1 MRHKTEHLHMDRK
14 HSGFTMMELL
24 LVIAILGVL
33 FSLAVGGL
41 LETRKKLRQQE
52 LDAKAEI
59 IYAAA
64 QNRVAEL
71 RAAGYGDR
79 LTDDTAYT
87 LNPMAKPEDVQVDV
101 TNTPRFYYVRSQDKE
116 DAKSLAGEILPETCV
131 DPELWGNHWLIEYN
145 GDTGLVYAVFYSETQ
160 DIPTEGGTTAD
171 GRKDLRS
178 RGGRLSAGAQIG
190 YYGGDITL
198 GGKSYTLTPQ
208 LTIENGE
215 ELKVL
220 MRCTSPNVGNNV
232 HPSLKFSLTVQDV
245 LTGET
250 YPIPENKIKVS
261 TQGRDLY
268 QAELIL
274 DSANKHFA
282 TQFPK
287 LTPGNNIA
295 VTLTVRA
302 DSIGSSENTVAS
314 KSVTQ
319 EDNSLFA
326 YEPYEKKMGT
336 VTNDNKAYI
345 AARRHLQNLDTAT
358 SKVKEKIT
366 DAFLTTDLD
375 FRTPSGGFYPFT
387 PITNDHLLT
396 FTGQGQENTDEIYSI
411 KNLHIADT
419 TNAALFATFHGTQ
432 ISHLILTD
440 LHLGKNITNAGG
452 IIGTASGKTTLED
465 CRVYLT
471 AAQTGKYETLKQVA
485 QNANYLAQSIAGG
498 LVGVVE
504 AQAEVTIKGSFA
516 ATTLSATR
524 AAGGAVGMVRS
535 GGKVTFQDSYTDC
548 YLSAARTGGVVGLA
562 AQGATVTVTDFY
574 TAGYQK
580 ATTFAAGVL
589 SEDSAAVSMHNGYCA
604 VSYEVGERATVYTSA
619 VSATWDRVYAM
630 NPTNLTEAEST
641 VKVIDVDEAL
651 PEKQRT
657 SRVSG
662 ADLAKEA
669 MVGPGKLDG
678 TVFKAEQNGATSA
691 YNLLNQNLSNYPYPR
706 LNDMRHYG
714 DWEMT
719 IQGMNFVY
727 YERYQ
732 DETYGVSSPGF
743 RLDDTKEIVGDGYGI
758 LLTEKPQKGSF
769 KVSYTDSADQP
780 QTVTINAASPQP
792 LYHTV
797 NGLNGNTYYL
807 LSVTPRIQKNG
818 TEETFLDTQNV
829 LKNIRREEDRF
840 YSRIEISLDTDGT
853 QGKTYTYYFNPHF
866 AKTAVA
872 SDTLPGTP
880 HRVSLRTPRHLAALS
895 EAYRDTTDTFWELF
909 GNTGVASFTFSQE
922 RTLDFAGDYK
932 WDLYANKPKPTSLAP
947 IGQPSSPFAANYD
960 GRCYEIQNLS
970 IDSKNLHTGLFGHI
984 TGSGVV
990 QNVLLVGD
998 ERDKTVIYSAR
1009 NSNLTVL
1016 QTTADRLA
1024 MGALAGYNGGRITNC
1039 AVSGYAAKVAGFSQS
1054 AAYVGGLVGINAGTI
1069 ENCAVDTP
1077 ELSLRFT
1084 SSTGRIGGL
1093 VGSNLASG
1101 SVTGC
1106 YSLGH
1111 IKVTENKNGNVRLAG
1126 FVGENYGSI
1135 ARCYSGCAL
1144 EAAGATTELYGF
1156 GQKNYGTATECYY
1169 IDGGTYSYMDGLYS
1183 FNASNNAYK
1192 ENAAG
1197 EAITGYDLKNK
1208 TQELGMN
1215 SVAKAQTYYH
1225 TKTTTATNCYDYP
1238 GTVTLASGK
1247 AHFGNWPNQE
1257 KDLGTL
1263 GLFYWEYEQGG
1274 SNAGYHL
1281 YYLGTTQNGDGVQTF
1296 DGTNLCTHH
1305 DDGGVITQYGYG
1317 YFYHPT
1323 TENGSIETVSLQY
1336 DNEKFLV
1343 GNRNSEAEKA
1353 LQKQLPQYQFVA
1365 YTTGI
1370 DTLRLKDADE
1380 NGTWTLTYNGN
1391 SYTYSLCP
1399 FFAKAISLDSYTIAG
1414 QQTDQTSTKPGAS
1427 GNAYQVRSIQQLQY
1441 INWNWMKN
1449 STATSI
1455 KGLKSESWL
1464 TNKNPENTCFPYL
1477 LCETT
1482 KNAGR
1487 TEIKPLYWSQTHDLD
1502 AAKESS
1508 VTPYT
1513 PIGSMFDDEVWSG
1526 ESKADIAA
1534 FSSTYD
1540 GRSYAIKNVNINSN
1554 AECVGLFGITTG
1566 AKMKN
1571 IVLYADQSDY
1581 GIIQVNDRKNGEW
1594 YCIGGL
1600 VGLAGSRGKDDSSF
1614 TNCTVS
1620 GCTIIDERTQSPG
1633 WGGGCVGGLVGATNM
1648 NLTNCTAVSTIKA
1661 NMNYGAETYSEWRNC
1676 RVGGLV
1682 GTCKGTITDCYAGG
1696 KIERTVSDITN
1707 SNIWVGGLLGGIVLR
1722 NQGTLK
1728 KVIGET
1734 TGITTTVKNSYSYVE
1749 LPGKSRAIK
1758 TVHAIASN
1766 GELQDRGKFG
1776 KVDEG
1781 YDQVKIINS
1790 YALQSAV
1797 SKSDDY
1803 KSCMNWNDNQF
1814 KNIEVNLN
1822 VNWPSYSDRKI
1833 ILQNDR
1839 SPYLSYEQM
1848 QKDMKGWLGAAFG
1861 EVSKTDIETGAYV
1874 AGKYSYPGT
1883 DADLKYLNLPYPF
1896 PTVLKQGDSINVHY
1910 GAWPKHGLYWET
1922 ETGTIDLM
1930 VDRVKQTQTAADPAG
1945 ETLSEATTPEQEET
1959 PKPSQDDPAQDH
1971 AAQDTANQD
1980 AAVQDAPPQ
1989 ADPPQEDTKQQETYV
2004 YRKAFNLKR
2013 IDLTGGGPGDANS
2026 LKFLYYTEDGQ
2037 SLEEAD
2043 SPVFE
2048 VKAQRGAFTTSGTVS
2063 TVAITL
2069 EARRPGTVV
2078 VEARANNGQYTAR
2091 LTVIVTAE
2099 LNIVIEE
2106 NDKALSVY
2114 EGESKTLSVTLQ
2126 NKKGELIEGLSQDQL
2141 TWTTPQT
2148 TVNASWDIQE
2158 DTATPGTYTL
2168 TVTGGKAGPKTLELK
2183 DLVLTAHYKHDDR
2196 TTAVFDAYTR
2206 LGVDVKPSIVLGL
2219 GAGKAH
2225 GLGDGETVTPENY
2238 NQVSVPFLQ
2247 IAKTYP
2253 AVVPTEE
2260 DVAPLAL
2267 ENVPLYLYMVQG
2279 TATYTNLGQMAIA
2292 SVKPE
2297 QEPAPSVLLNIQGK
2311 DHLLIRQEAI
2321 TQETAENPEET
2332 AGTPES
2338 ALRALRRTLKDGQE
2352 LYAADGYALLVDEIN
2367 QGQGDSYRA
2376 LQLTELA
2383 TGKEPENQWTLEL
2396 LLTRKDKVQE
2406 GECFRLTY
2414 SRPNTVSFL
2423 EPKPEGQEQQESKVL
2438 LTKRL
2443 PQGEGISQEEME
2455 RINRELQEKV
2465 PEAQREAGYYWKWEL
2480 ADIPTGNVTLTPQ
2493 KTGIPFEIHYDGN
2506 FEDWDTHAILPAL
2519 PLTHGSI
2526 PEKTTLANNAWTRP
2540 GIQFMGWYDAK
2551 DGGRKA
2557 ELKNGKLTLG
2567 DQEFIPTEPNQ
2578 ELTLYA
2584 HWKPMTYTVEYP
2596 APETEDRL
2604 APAASCTF
2612 TYGAPGESWIPQ
2624 VPEDKP
2630 GYTFSGWT
2638 YDDDQTLAPNTPWP
2652 RETYVPGT
2660 DGEIVTLK
2668 PQWTPIP
2675 LELTLMAGEKSE
2687 TQTVTAE
2694 TYNGQLPDYP
2704 QAWKDL
2710 GTFEG
2715 WLYEGRSVT
2724 TFEDLLTL
2732 LGDRQAA
2739 TLTAKFPPPAD
2750 PEDPE
2755 EETQPSESTLPKK
2768 EEPEADMPKDD
2779 LQTLTPSAPPAQEP
2793 TEPATESTEPVT
2805 EPTEPVTEPTEP
2817 VTEPTEPASEPATE
2831 PATEPVTEPVT
2842 EPAPEEPGENPEE
2855 NT

>member
-1 MRHKTEHLHMDRK
+1 MV
-14 HSGFTMMELL
+14 ELL

-79 LTDDTAYT
+79 LTDGTYT
-87 LNPMAKPEDVQVDV
+87 LNPMAKPEDVQEDV
-101 TNTPRFYYVRSQDKE
+101 TNTPRFYYVQSQDKE
-116 DAKSLAGEILPETCV
+116 DAASLAGEILPETCV
-131 DPELWGNHWLIEYN
+131 DPELWGSHWLIEYN

-160 DIPTEGGTTAD
+160 DIPTQQGDAD

-178 RGGRLSAGAQIG
+178 RAGRLSAGAQVG

-208 LTIENGE
+208 LIIENGE

-220 MRCTSPNVGNNV
+220 MRCTSPNVGNGV
-232 HPSLKFSLTVQDV
+232 HPSLKFSLTIQDV
-245 LTGET
+245 LENTSVTISENQIRVT
-250 YPIPENKIKVS
+250 PE
-261 TQGRDLY
+261 GDLY
-268 QAELIL
+268 KAELIL
-274 DSANKHFA
+274 DSLNGKKNRFA
-282 TQFPK
+282 TQFPG

-302 DSIGSSENTVAS
+302 DSIGSSENSVAP

-326 YEPYEKKMGT
+326 YEPYKKNTLGKIE
-336 VTNDNKAYI
+336 NDNKAYI

-358 SKVKEKIT
+358 SGVKEKIT
-366 DAFLTTDLD
+366 AAYLTTDLD
-375 FRTPSGGFYPFT
+375 FRTPSGGSYPFT
-387 PITNDHLLT
+387 PITNVKLKT

-411 KNLHIADT
+411 KNLHISDT
-419 TNAALFATFHGTQ
+419 TNAALFATFNGTE

-452 IIGTASGKTTLED
+452 IIGTASGTTTLED

-471 AAQTGKYETLKQVA
+471 AAQTGKFKNLTQVA
-485 QNANYLAQSIAGG
+485 NNANYLAQSIAGG
-498 LVGVVE
+498 LVGVVD
-504 AQAEVTIKGSFA
+504 AQAEVTIVDSFA

-535 GGKVTFQDSYTDC
+535 GGKVTFQNSYTDC

-562 AQGATVTVTDFY
+562 PQGATVNVNNFY

-580 ATTFAAGVL
+580 ATTFAAGVVPG
-589 SEDSAAVSMHNGYCA
+589 DSATVSMHNGYCA
-604 VSYEVGERATVYTSA
+604 VSYEVGDSATVYTSA
-619 VSATWDRVYAM
+619 YPNSGTRVYAM

-651 PEKQRT
+651 PENQRT

-662 ADLAKEA
+662 ADLAKDT
-669 MVGPGKLDG
+669 MVGNGKLDSS
-678 TVFKAEQNGATSA
+678 VFKAEQNGATSA

-719 IQGMNFVY
+719 IQGMSFVY

-732 DETYGVSSPGF
+732 DGTYGVSSPGF
-743 RLDDTKEIVGDGYGI
+743 QLDDTKEIVGDGYGI
-758 LLTEKPQKGSF
+758 LVTEKPKTGSF
-769 KVSYTDSADQP
+769 KVTYTTSANVQKTLTIQAQNT
-780 QTVTINAASPQP
+780 QT

-797 NGLNGNTYYL
+797 TGLNGNDYYL

-818 TEETFLDTQNV
+818 TEETFLDTQNI
-829 LKNIRREEDRF
+829 LGSIRREEDSF
-840 YSRIEISLDTDGT
+840 YSRIEISLDTDDT
-853 QGKTYTYYFNPHF
+853 QGKPYTYYFNPHF
-866 AKTAVA
+866 AKTVVA

-880 HRVSLRTPRHLAALS
+880 HTVSLRTPRHLAALS
-895 EAYRDTTDTFWELF
+895 EAYQDPTGTFWELF

-922 RTLDFAGDYK
+922 RTLDFAGNYN
-932 WDLYANKPKPTSLAP
+932 WDLYAHKTKPTSLAP
-947 IGQPSSPFAANYD
+947 IGWDSSPFAATYD
-960 GRCYEIQNLS
+960 GQSLEIKNVS
-970 IDSKNLHTGLFGHI
+970 IVSPNHLHTGLFGHI

-998 ERDKTVIYSAR
+998 EQDKTVIYSAR
-1009 NSNLTVL
+1009 RGNMTVL
-1016 QTTADRLA
+1016 RTTADQLA
-1024 MGALAGYNGGRITNC
+1024 MGTLAGYNGGRITNC
-1039 AVSGYAAKVAGFSQS
+1039 AVSGYTAKVAGFSQS

-1069 ENCAVDTP
+1069 ENCAVDSP
-1077 ELSLRFT
+1077 NFSLRFT

-1111 IKVTENKNGNVRLAG
+1111 MEVTENKNGNVRLAG
-1126 FVGENYGSI
+1126 FVGENYGSV

-1144 EAAGATTELYGF
+1144 EAAGTTELYGF
-1156 GQKNYGTATECYY
+1156 GIKGYGGVQNCYY
-1169 IDGGTYSYMDGLYS
+1169 LDGGTYSYRDTLYS
-1183 FNASNNAYK
+1183 FNTSRNAYYVD
-1192 ENAAG
+1192 AAG
-1197 EAITGYDLKNK
+1197 DPISGEELCNK
-1208 TQELGMN
+1208 AGDLGMQN
-1215 SVAKAQTYYH
+1215 VAKEQTLYH
-1225 TKTTTATNCYDYP
+1225 KDTKTASDRYDYP
-1238 GTVTLASGK
+1238 GTVTLSGGTP

-1263 GLFYWEYEQGG
+1263 GVYYWEYERGG
-1274 SNAGYHL
+1274 SNSGYHL
-1281 YYLGTTQNGDGVQTF
+1281 YYLGTTQNGEGIKTF
-1296 DGTNLCTHH
+1296 DGNNLCIHH

-1317 YFYHPT
+1317 YFCHPT
-1323 TENGSIETVSLQY
+1323 TKNGDIENVDLEY
-1336 DNEKFLV
+1336 DDNKFLV
-1343 GNRNSEAEKA
+1343 GERNSQAEEA

-1370 DTLRLKDADE
+1370 NTLRLKDADE
-1380 NGTWTLTYNGN
+1380 NSTWTLTYNGN

-1399 FFAKAISLDSYTIAG
+1399 FFAKAISLDSYTIGTQEMKMPGA
-1414 QQTDQTSTKPGAS
+1414 KPGYS
-1427 GNAYQVRSIQQLQY
+1427 ENSEKGAYQVRSIQQLQY
-1441 INWNWMKN
+1441 INWNYQTKN
-1449 STATSI
+1449 TTTSI
-1455 KGLKSESWL
+1455 TGLKNESWW
-1464 TNKNPENTCFPYL
+1464 NPKNTENTCFPYL

-1482 KNAGR
+1482 QNAGN
-1487 TEIKPLYWSQTHDLD
+1487 TNIKPLYWSQTHDLD
-1502 AAKESS
+1502 AAKESIGNF
-1508 VTPYT
+1508 T
-1513 PIGSMFDDEVWSG
+1513 PIGSMFDNAANEK
-1526 ESKADIAA
+1526 ESVADIAA

-1540 GRSYAIKNVNINSN
+1540 GHSYAIKNVNITSD

-1571 IVLYADQSDY
+1571 IVLYADQSDR
-1581 GIIQVNDRKNGEW
+1581 GVIQVYDRDEGEW
-1594 YCIGGL
+1594 YCVGGL
-1600 VGLAGSRGKDDSSF
+1600 VGLAGNRGDDKNSSF
-1614 TNCTVS
+1614 MNCTVS
-1620 GCTIIDERTQSPG
+1620 GCTIMDKRTKNPG

-1648 NLTNCTAVSTIKA
+1648 NLTNCTAVSTIQA
-1661 NMNYGAETYSEWRNC
+1661 NMNYAIGYQTEYKNC

-1682 GTCKGTITDCYAGG
+1682 GTCKGTITNCYAGG
-1696 KIERTVSDITN
+1696 KIERTVSDSTK

-1734 TGITTTVKNSYSYVE
+1734 TGITTSVQNSYSYVE
-1749 LPGKSRAIK
+1749 LPGKQGAIK

-1766 GELQDRGKFG
+1766 GELQDTGFG
-1776 KVDEG
+1776 TVDAG
-1781 YDQVKIINS
+1781 NDQVEIINC

-1803 KSCMNWNDNQF
+1803 KMFGTKPDTAFND
-1814 KNIEVNLN
+1814 VNLN
-1822 VNWPSYSDRKI
+1822 SVQPWVGYRQI
-1833 ILQNDR
+1833 ILKNDR
-1839 SPYLSYEQM
+1839 SPYLTYDQM
-1848 QKDMKGWLGAAFG
+1848 KNPKQMKTWLGSEFKDS
-1861 EVSKTDIETGAYV
+1861 EVTTTDPETGEGV
-1874 AGKYSYPGT
+1874 GGKYSYPGT
-1883 DADLKYLNLPYPF
+1883 DGDLKGLNLPYPF
-1896 PTVLKQGDSINVHY
+1896 PTVLKQGSINVHY
-1910 GAWPKHGLYWET
+1910 GAWPKHGLYWEK
-1922 ETGTIDLM
+1922 EIGTMDLM
-1930 VDRVKQTQTAADPAG
+1930 VDRQAVPQTAADPAG
-1945 ETLSEATTPEQEET
+1945 ETLSEEAPEQADEAAEAAQDGATQADSPQEET
-1959 PKPSQDDPAQDH
+1959 RQ
-1971 AAQDTANQD
+1971 
-1980 AAVQDAPPQ
+1980 
-1989 ADPPQEDTKQQETYV
+1989 QQETYV
-2004 YRKAFNLKR
+2004 YRETFKLKR
-2013 IDLTGGGPGDANS
+2013 IDLTGTGVGSADT
-2026 LKFLYYTEDGQ
+2026 LEFKYYTEDGVE
-2037 SLEEAD
+2037 LTETE

-2048 VKAQRGAFTTSGTVS
+2048 VKAQRGSFAADGTA
-2063 TVAITL
+2063 AITL

-2078 VEARANNGQYTAR
+2078 VEARANNGQYTAK

-2099 LNIVIEE
+2099 LNILLDETQRSV
-2106 NDKALSVY
+2106 SVY
-2114 EGESKTLSVTLQ
+2114 EGESKTVSVTLQ
-2126 NKKGELIEGLSQDQL
+2126 NKDGKAIEGLSKEQL
-2141 TWTTPQT
+2141 TWTLPQRSLN
-2148 TVNASWDIQE
+2148 VSWTIQE
-2158 DTATPGTYTL
+2158 DTKTPGSYTL

-2206 LGVDVKPSIVLGL
+2206 LGVEVKPSIVLGL
-2219 GAGKAH
+2219 GAGKAY
-2225 GLGDGETVTPENY
+2225 GLGDGKTVTPEDY

-2267 ENVPLYLYMVQG
+2267 ENVPLYLYVVRG
-2279 TATYTNLGQMAIA
+2279 SADYVELANMAIA
-2292 SVKPE
+2292 PVKPE
-2297 QEPAPSVLLNIQGK
+2297 QETTPSVHLNIQGK
-2311 DHLLIRQEAI
+2311 DHLLILQEAV
-2321 TQETAENPEET
+2321 TQEDTENPEET
-2332 AGTPES
+2332 PGTAES
-2338 ALRALRRTLKDGQE
+2338 TLRELRKSLTAGQE
-2352 LYAADGYALLVDEIN
+2352 LYAADGYALLVDVIRQE
-2367 QGQGDSYRA
+2367 QGESYRA

-2383 TGKEPENQWTLEL
+2383 TGEAPEDQWTLEL
-2396 LLTRKDKVQE
+2396 LLTRTDKVQE

-2423 EPKPEGQEQQESKVL
+2423 APKPEGQEEQKDEIL
-2438 LTKRL
+2438 LPKRL
-2443 PQGEGISQEEME
+2443 PQGEGISEKEME
-2455 RINRELQEKV
+2455 SISWSLQKEV

-2480 ADIPTGNVTLTPQ
+2480 TGVPTGNVKLTPQ

-2506 FEDWDTHAILPAL
+2506 FKDWDTHAVLPAL
-2519 PLTHGSI
+2519 PLTYGSI
-2526 PEKTTLANNAWTRP
+2526 PEGTTLANSAWTRAKWT
-2540 GIQFMGWYDAK
+2540 FEGWYDAAT
-2551 DGGRKA
+2551 DGSKV
-2557 ELKNGKLTLG
+2557 ELKNRVLYK
-2567 DQEFIPTEPNQ
+2567 DDDPYIPTELH
-2578 ELTLYA
+2578 EKLTLYA
-2584 HWKPMTYTVEYP
+2584 HWKPNTYTVEYP

-2624 VPEDKP
+2624 VPEDRP

-2638 YDDDQTLAPNTPWP
+2638 YGDDQTLAPNTPWP
-2652 RETYVPGT
+2652 WETYVPGA
-2660 DGEIVTLK
+2660 DGETVTLK
-2668 PQWTPIP
+2668 PRWTPIP

-2715 WLYEGRSVT
+2715 WFYEEQPVK
-2724 TFEDLLTL
+2724 TFEELLTL
-2732 LGDRQAA
+2732 LRDRRAA
-2739 TLTAKFPPPAD
+2739 TLTAKLTPPAD

-2755 EETQPSESTLPKK
+2755 EETQPSESTPPKK

-2779 LQTLTPSAPPAQEP
+2779 LQTQKPPEPPAQEP
-2793 TEPATESTEPVT
+2793 TEPTEPVTEPTEPVT

-2817 VTEPTEPASEPATE
+2817 VTEPTEPA
-2831 PATEPVTEPVT
+2831 TEPVT
-2842 EPAPEEPGENPEE
+2842 EPAPEDSGENPEE

>member
-1 MRHKTEHLHMDRK
+1 MRHETAHLKIDRK
-14 HSGFTMMELL
+14 RSGFTMVELL

-79 LTDDTAYT
+79 LTDDKTYT
-87 LNPMAKPEDVQVDV
+87 LNPMAKPEDVQEDV
-101 TNTPRFYYVRSQDKE
+101 TAAPRFYYVQSQDK
-116 DAKSLAGEILPETCV
+116 DNAKSLAGEILPETCV

-145 GDTGLVYAVFYSETQ
+145 GDTGLVYAVFYSETRE
-160 DIPTEGGTTAD
+160 IPANQGDAD
-171 GRKDLRS
+171 SREDLRT
-178 RGGRLSAGAQIG
+178 RKGRLSAGAQIG

-208 LTIENGE
+208 LTVENGE

-232 HPSLKFSLTVQDV
+232 HPNLKFSLTVQDV

-250 YPIPENKIKVS
+250 YTIPENKIKVS

-282 TQFPK
+282 TQFPN

-302 DSIGSSENTVAS
+302 DSIGSSENTVVP

-326 YEPYEKKMGT
+326 YEPYKKNTLGKIE
-336 VTNDNKAYI
+336 NDNKAYI

-358 SKVKEKIT
+358 SGVKEKIT
-366 DAFLTTDLD
+366 AAYLTTDLD

-419 TNAALFATFHGTQ
+419 NNAALFATFKGTN

-440 LHLGKNITNAGG
+440 LRLGTNITNAGG

-471 AAQTGKYETLKQVA
+471 AAQTGKFKNLTQVA

-498 LVGVVE
+498 LVGVVD
-504 AQAEVTIKGSFA
+504 AQAEVTIKDSFA

-535 GGKVTFQDSYTDC
+535 GGKVTFQNSYTDC

-562 AQGATVTVTDFY
+562 PQGATVTVTNFY

-580 ATTFAAGVL
+580 ATNFAAGVL
-589 SEDSAAVSMHNGYCA
+589 SGDSAAVSMHNGYCA

-619 VSATWDRVYAM
+619 AAQNHTQVYAM

-641 VKVIDVDEAL
+641 VTVIDVDEAL
-651 PEKQRT
+651 PENQRT

-662 ADLAKEA
+662 ADLAKDT
-669 MVGPGKLDG
+669 MVGNGKLDG
-678 TVFKAEQNGATSA
+678 NVFKAEQNGATSA

-706 LNDMRHYG
+706 LNNMRHYG

-727 YERYQ
+727 YERYKG
-732 DETYGVSSPGF
+732 DTYGVSSPGF
-743 RLDDTKEIVGDGYGI
+743 ELREDLEIVGDGYGI

-769 KVSYTDSADQP
+769 QVSYTDSDGQP
-780 QTVTINAASPQP
+780 KNVTINAVSPQP

-797 NGLNGNTYYL
+797 KGLNGNDYYL
-807 LSVTPRIQKNG
+807 LSVTPRIQKSG
-818 TEETFLDTQNV
+818 TEETFLDTQNI
-829 LKNIRREEDRF
+829 LGSIRREENSF
-840 YSRIEISLDTDGT
+840 YSKLEIRLDTDDT

-866 AKTAVA
+866 AKTVVA

-880 HRVSLRTPRHLAALS
+880 HTVSLRTPRHLAALS
-895 EAYRDTTDTFWELF
+895 EAYQDPTGTFWELF

-922 RTLDFAGDYK
+922 RMLDFAGNYN
-932 WDLYANKPKPTSLAP
+932 WSLYANREKPTSLAP
-947 IGQPSSPFAANYD
+947 IGWDRSPFAAIYD
-960 GRCYEIQNLS
+960 GQSFEIKNVS
-970 IDSKNLHTGLFGHI
+970 IVSQNLHTGLFGHI

-998 ERDKTVIYSAR
+998 NQDKTVIYSAR
-1009 NSNLTVL
+1009 NSNLTL
-1016 QTTADRLA
+1016 LRTTADQLA
-1024 MGALAGYNGGRITNC
+1024 MGTLAGYNGGRITNC

-1054 AAYVGGLVGINAGTI
+1054 GAYVGGLVGINAGTI
-1069 ENCAVDTP
+1069 ENCAVDSP
-1077 ELSLRFT
+1077 NFSLRFT

-1101 SVTGC
+1101 SITGC

-1111 IKVTENKNGNVRLAG
+1111 LEVTENKNGNVRLAG

-1144 EAAGATTELYGF
+1144 EAAGTTELYGF
-1156 GQKNYGTATECYY
+1156 GRIDIGSVENCYY
-1169 IDGGTYSYMDGLYS
+1169 IDGGTYSYMDSLYS
-1183 FNASNNAYK
+1183 FNASNNAYGAD
-1192 ENAAG
+1192 AAG
-1197 EAITGYDLKNK
+1197 THITGAELKNK
-1208 TQELGMN
+1208 AGELGMGD
-1215 SVAKAQTYYH
+1215 VTPERTFYH
-1225 TKTTTATNCYDYP
+1225 SKTTTVTKCYDYP

-1247 AHFGNWPNQE
+1247 AHYGNWPNQE

-1263 GLFYWEYEQGG
+1263 GVYYWEYEQGG

-1281 YYLGTTQNGDGVQTF
+1281 YYLGTTQNGEGIKTF

-1305 DDGGVITQYGYG
+1305 DDGGVIKEYGYG

-1323 TENGSIETVSLQY
+1323 TRNGGIEEEVKLSKSTNFELG
-1336 DNEKFLV
+1336 EK
-1343 GNRNSEAEKA
+1343 NTTAAEA
-1353 LQKQLPQYQFVA
+1353 LHGQLPQYEFVA
-1365 YTTGI
+1365 YTTE
-1370 DTLRLKDADE
+1370 DASLRLTGAE
-1380 NGTWTLTYNGN
+1380 ANGTWTLKYNGN
-1391 SYTYSLCP
+1391 TYTYSLCP
-1399 FFAKAISLDSYTIAG
+1399 FFAKAISLDSYEIGTQKTEVPGA
-1414 QQTDQTSTKPGAS
+1414 KPGYS
-1427 GNAYQVRSIQQLQY
+1427 KEQAYQVRSIRQLQY
-1441 INWNWMKN
+1441 INWNYQTKN
-1449 STATSI
+1449 TAYSI
-1455 KGLKSESWL
+1455 AQRNQQP
-1464 TNKNPENTCFPYL
+1464 NKTYPYL
-1477 LCETT
+1477 LCENDS
-1482 KNAGR
+1482 NAGSS
-1487 TEIKPLYWSQTHDLD
+1487 TVKDLYWSQTHDLD
-1502 AAKESS
+1502 AAKESIDNF
-1508 VTPYT
+1508 T
-1513 PIGSMFDDEVWSG
+1513 PIGSMFDEAAG
-1526 ESKADIAA
+1526 EKESKADIAA

-1540 GRSYAIKNVNINSN
+1540 GQSYAIKNVNITSN

-1566 AKMKN
+1566 AKMRN
-1571 IVLYADQSDY
+1571 IVLYADQT
-1581 GIIQVNDRKNGEW
+1581 GRGVIRVTARKDGEW

-1600 VGLAGSRGKDDSSF
+1600 VGLAGSRNRTDSSF

-1620 GCTIIDERTQSPG
+1620 GCTIIDNRDKDPG

-1648 NLTNCTAVSTIKA
+1648 NLTNCTAVSTIQA
-1661 NMNYGAETYSEWRNC
+1661 NMTYGGNGYKNC

-1682 GTCKGTITDCYAGG
+1682 GSGKGNITNCYAGG
-1696 KIERTVSDITN
+1696 KIERAAADTN
-1707 SNIWVGGLLGGIVLR
+1707 GSNIWVGGLLGGIVLR
-1722 NQGTLK
+1722 NTGTLSGVLGDIRGK
-1728 KVIGET
+1728 LTIVE
-1734 TGITTTVKNSYSYVE
+1734 NSYSYVE
-1749 LPGKSRAIK
+1749 LPQAAGMNGTIK

-1766 GELQDRGKFG
+1766 GEMQRAA
-1776 KVDEG
+1776 VDGWGFDDVENG
-1781 YDQVKIINS
+1781 YDQVKIINC

-1797 SKSDDY
+1797 ANSDDY
-1803 KSCMNWNDNQF
+1803 KQCKDWNNDKFQGT
-1814 KNIEVNLN
+1814 EVNLN
-1822 VNWPSYSDRKI
+1822 NFGQRNDRQI
-1833 ILQNDR
+1833 ILKNDR
-1839 SPYLSYEQM
+1839 SPYLTYDQM
-1848 QKDMKGWLGAAFG
+1848 KDPKQMETWLGSGFRKVTT
-1861 EVSKTDIETGAYV
+1861 EDPETGEGV
-1874 AGKYSYPGT
+1874 GGKYSYPGT
-1883 DADLKYLNLPYPF
+1883 DGDLKGLNLPYPF
-1896 PTVLKQGDSINVHY
+1896 PTVLKQGSINVHY
-1910 GAWPKHGLYWET
+1910 GAWPKHGLYWEA

-1930 VDRVKQTQTAADPAG
+1930 VNRQAVSQTAADPAG
-1945 ETLSEATTPEQEET
+1945 EPLSEKTPEQADEATQDGATQEEST
-1959 PKPSQDDPAQDH
+1959 
-1971 AAQDTANQD
+1971 
-1980 AAVQDAPPQ
+1980 Q
-1989 ADPPQEDTKQQETYV
+1989 AEPRKQQETYV
-2004 YRKAFNLKR
+2004 YRNTFKLKR
-2013 IDLTGGGPGDANS
+2013 IDLTGTGVGNADA
-2026 LKFLYYTEDGQ
+2026 LEFKYYTEDGGE
-2037 SLEEAD
+2037 LTEPE

-2048 VKAQRGAFTTSGTVS
+2048 VQAKRGSFAADGTA
-2063 TVAITL
+2063 AITL

-2099 LNIVIEE
+2099 LNIVIQES
-2106 NDKALSVY
+2106 DKAPSVY
-2114 EGESKTLSVTLQ
+2114 EGESKTVPVTLQ
-2126 NKKGELIEGLSQDQL
+2126 NSKGDPIQGLTAQQL
-2141 TWTTPQT
+2141 TWTLPQN
-2148 TVNASWDIQE
+2148 TVNVSWAIKE
-2158 DTATPGTYTL
+2158 DTKTPGSYTL

-2183 DLVLTAHYKHDDR
+2183 DLVMTAHYKHDDR

-2206 LGVDVKPSIVLGL
+2206 LGVEVKPSIVLGL
-2219 GAGKAH
+2219 GAGKAY
-2225 GLGDGETVTPENY
+2225 GLGDGKAVTPENY
-2238 NQVSVPFLQ
+2238 NQVSVPILRSG
-2247 IAKTYP
+2247 KTYS
-2253 AVVPTEE
+2253 ATVPTQE

-2267 ENVPLYLYMVQG
+2267 ENVPLYLYMVRG
-2279 TATYTNLGQMAIA
+2279 SADYVELADMAIA
-2292 SVKPE
+2292 PVKPE
-2297 QEPAPSVLLNIQGK
+2297 QEPNPSVLLKMADG

-2321 TQETAENPEET
+2321 TQEAAENPEET
-2332 AGTPES
+2332 PGTPETP
-2338 ALRALRRTLKDGQE
+2338 LQKLQKGLKPNQE
-2352 LYAADGYALLVDEIN
+2352 LYAADGYALLVDEIK
-2367 QGQGDSYRA
+2367 QDDKTGGSYRA
-2376 LQLTELA
+2376 LQLTELT
-2383 TGKEPENQWTLEL
+2383 TGEAPDDQWTLEL
-2396 LLTRKDKVQE
+2396 LLTRTDKVQE
-2406 GECFRLTY
+2406 GESFRLTY

-2455 RINRELQEKV
+2455 RINRELQ
-2465 PEAQREAGYYWKWEL
+2465 AQVSEGQQEAGYYWEW
-2480 ADIPTGNVTLTPQ
+2480 TLTDVPTKNQ
-2493 KTGIPFEIHYDGN
+2493 SLTPVKTGIPFEIHYNGN
-2506 FEDWDTHAILPAL
+2506 FEDWDTHAVLLPL
-2519 PLTHGSI
+2519 PLTYGSI
-2526 PEKTTLANNAWTRP
+2526 PEGTTLANSAWTRA
-2540 GIQFMGWYDAK
+2540 GWTFVGWYDAEK
-2551 DGGRKA
+2551 DGGSKV
-2557 ELKNGKLTLG
+2557 ELREQVLYKGTVPY
-2567 DQEFIPTEPNQ
+2567 IPTELH
-2578 ELTLYA
+2578 EKLTLYA
-2584 HWKPMTYTVEYP
+2584 HWKPNTYTVEYP

-2624 VPEDKP
+2624 VPEDRP

-2638 YDDDQTLAPNTPWP
+2638 YGDDQILAPDTPWP
-2652 RETYVPGT
+2652 WETYVPGT
-2660 DGEIVTLK
+2660 DGETVTLE
-2668 PQWTPIP
+2668 PRWTPIP
-2675 LELTLMAGEKSE
+2675 LELTLMAGEKLE

-2694 TYNGQLPDYP
+2694 TYNGQLPDCP

-2715 WLYEGRSVT
+2715 WLYEGQSVT

-2732 LGDRQAA
+2732 LGDQRAA
-2739 TLTAKFPPPAD
+2739 TLTAKITPPAD

-2755 EETQPSESTLPKK
+2755 EETQPSESTPPKK
-2768 EEPEADMPKDD
+2768 EEPEADTPKHDF
-2779 LQTLTPSAPPAQEP
+2779 QTPTPSEPPAQEP
-2793 TEPATESTEPVT
+2793 TEPITEPTTT

-2817 VTEPTEPASEPATE
+2817 VTEP
-2831 PATEPVTEPVT
+2831 
-2842 EPAPEEPGENPEE
+2842 APEDPGENPEE

>member
-1 MRHKTEHLHMDRK
+1 MV
-14 HSGFTMMELL
+14 ELL

-79 LTDDTAYT
+79 LTDDKIYT
-87 LNPMAKPEDVQVDV
+87 LNPMALPDDAQVDV
-101 TNTPRFYYVRSQDKE
+101 TNTPRFYYVQSQDKE
-116 DAKSLAGEILPETCV
+116 KAKSLAGEILPETCV

-160 DIPTEGGTTAD
+160 DIPTEGDTTTD

-178 RGGRLSAGAQIG
+178 RAGRLSAGAQIG

-232 HPSLKFSLTVQDV
+232 HPTLKFSLTVQDV
-245 LTGET
+245 LRKTAVT
-250 YPIPENKIKVS
+250 IPENQIRVTS
-261 TQGRDLY
+261 EGDLY
-268 QAELIL
+268 KAELIL

-282 TQFPK
+282 AQFPD
-287 LTPGNNIA
+287 LIPGNNIA

-302 DSIGSSENTVAS
+302 DSIGSSENTVAP

-326 YEPYEKKMGT
+326 YEPYKKNTLGKIE
-336 VTNDNKAYI
+336 NDNKAYI

-358 SKVKEKIT
+358 SKVKEDIIE
-366 DAFLTTDLD
+366 AFLTTDLD
-375 FRTPSGGFYPFT
+375 FRTPSGGSYPFT
-387 PITNDHLLT
+387 PITNDCLLT

-419 TNAALFATFHGTQ
+419 NNAALFATFNKGTK

-452 IIGTASGKTTLED
+452 IIGTASGNTTLED

-471 AAQTGKYETLKQVA
+471 AAQTGKYKTLADVA

-498 LVGVVE
+498 LVGVVD
-504 AQAEVTIKGSFA
+504 AQAEVTIVDSFA

-535 GGKVTFQDSYTDC
+535 GGKVTFQNSYTDC

-562 AQGATVTVTDFY
+562 PQGATVTVNDFY

-580 ATTFAAGVL
+580 ATSFAAGVVPG
-589 SEDSAAVSMHNGYCA
+589 DSAMVSMGNGYCA

-619 VSATWDRVYAM
+619 YPNSGTKVYAM
-630 NPTNLTEAEST
+630 NPTNLTDDAQST
-641 VKVIDVDEAL
+641 VTVINVNNDSL
-651 PEKQRT
+651 
-657 SRVSG
+657 VSG
-662 ADLAKEA
+662 EDLAKDT
-669 MVGPGKLDG
+669 MVGNGKLES

-706 LNDMRHYG
+706 LNNMRHYG

-719 IQGMNFVY
+719 IQGMSFVY

-732 DETYGVSSPGF
+732 DGTYGVSSPGF
-743 RLDDTKEIVGDGYGI
+743 RLNDTKEIVGDGYGI

-769 KVSYTDSADQP
+769 QITYNETEKVN
-780 QTVTINAASPQP
+780 IAAKGNT
-792 LYHTV
+792 LYHEVTGN
-797 NGLNGNTYYL
+797 NGQKYYL
-807 LSVTPRIQKNG
+807 LSVTPRIQKKG
-818 TEETFLDTQNV
+818 TGETVLATPSILGSIRPEENS
-829 LKNIRREEDRF
+829 F
-840 YSRIEISLDTDGT
+840 YSKLEIRLDTDDT

-866 AKTAVA
+866 AKTVVA

-880 HRVSLRTPRHLAALS
+880 HTVSLRTPRHLAALS
-895 EAYRDTTDTFWELF
+895 EAYQDSTGTFWELF
-909 GNTGVASFTFSQE
+909 GNTGVASFTFQQE
-922 RTLDFAGDYK
+922 RTLDFAGNYN
-932 WDLYANKPKPTSLAP
+932 WDLYANKTKPTSLAP
-947 IGQPSSPFAANYD
+947 IGRASSPFAATYD
-960 GRCYEIQNLS
+960 GQSLEIKNVS
-970 IDSKNLHTGLFGHI
+970 IVSQKNLHTGLFGHI

-990 QNVLLVGD
+990 QNMLLVGD
-998 ERDKTVIYSAR
+998 DHNKTVIYSAR
-1009 NSNLTVL
+1009 NSNLTL
-1016 QTTADRLA
+1016 LRTTADQLA
-1024 MGALAGYNGGRITNC
+1024 MGTLAGYNGGRITNC
-1039 AVSGYAAKVAGFSQS
+1039 AVSGYTAKVAGFSQS

-1069 ENCAVDTP
+1069 ENCAVDSP
-1077 ELSLRFT
+1077 NFSLRFT

-1111 IKVTENKNGNVRLAG
+1111 MEVTENKNGNVRLAG
-1126 FVGENYGSI
+1126 FVGENYGSV

-1144 EAAGATTELYGF
+1144 EAAGTTELYGF
-1156 GQKNYGTATECYY
+1156 GRKDIGAVKGCYY

-1197 EAITGYDLKNK
+1197 EAITGNDLKNK

-1274 SNAGYHL
+1274 SNSGYHL
-1281 YYLGTTQNGDGVQTF
+1281 YYLGTTGDGGSIKTI
-1296 DGTNLCTHH
+1296 DGSTLCAHH
-1305 DDGGVITQYGYG
+1305 DDGGVITEYGYG
-1317 YFYHPT
+1317 YFCHPT
-1323 TENGSIETVSLQY
+1323 TKNGDIKNVDLEY
-1336 DNEKFLV
+1336 DDNKFLV
-1343 GNRNSEAEKA
+1343 GERNSQAEKA

-1380 NGTWTLTYNGN
+1380 NGTWTLKYNEN
-1391 SYTYSLCP
+1391 TYTYSLCP
-1399 FFAKAISLDSYTIAG
+1399 FFAKAISLDSYEIGT
-1414 QQTDQTSTKPGAS
+1414 QKTEVPGAQPGYS
-1427 GNAYQVRSIQQLQY
+1427 EKGAYQVRSIQQLQY
-1441 INWNWMKN
+1441 INWNYQTKD
-1449 STATSI
+1449 TAYSI
-1455 KGLKSESWL
+1455 AQRNQQP
-1464 TNKNPENTCFPYL
+1464 NKTFPYL
-1477 LCETT
+1477 LCEDDS
-1482 KNAGR
+1482 NAG
-1487 TEIKPLYWSQTHDLD
+1487 KSLVKDLYWSQTHDLD
-1502 AAKESS
+1502 AAKER
-1508 VTPYT
+1508 VENFT
-1513 PIGSMFDDEVWSG
+1513 PIGSMYDQAANDENSN
-1526 ESKADIAA
+1526 ADIAA
-1534 FSSTYD
+1534 FSSTYN
-1540 GRSYAIKNVNINSN
+1540 GQSYAIKNVNITSN

-1566 AKMKN
+1566 AKMRN
-1571 IVLYADQSDY
+1571 IVLYADQLGR

-1594 YCIGGL
+1594 YCVG
-1600 VGLAGSRGKDDSSF
+1600 GLAGLAGNRDDKDSAF

-1648 NLTNCTAVSTIKA
+1648 NLTNCTAVSTIQA
-1661 NMNYGAETYSEWRNC
+1661 NMNYTGQGADIYKNC

-1682 GTCKGTITDCYAGG
+1682 GSGKGNITNCYAGG
-1696 KIERTVSDITN
+1696 KIERTVSDSTE

-1722 NQGTLK
+1722 NTGTLANVLGPISGK
-1728 KVIGET
+1728 
-1734 TGITTTVKNSYSYVE
+1734 ITTVENSYSYVE
-1749 LPGKSRAIK
+1749 LPSVQGAIK
-1758 TVHAIASN
+1758 SVYAIASN
-1766 GELQDRGKFG
+1766 GEMQSQAFKDVQD
-1776 KVDEG
+1776 G
-1781 YDQVKIINS
+1781 YDKVKIINC

-1797 SKSDDY
+1797 SQSEDY
-1803 KSCMNWNDNQF
+1803 REFGNKNDTYFQNGQD
-1814 KNIEVNLN
+1814 IN
-1822 VNWPSYSDRKI
+1822 VHQNRKTERAI
-1833 ILQNDR
+1833 ILKNDR
-1839 SPYLSYEQM
+1839 NPYLTYEQM
-1848 QKDMKGWLGAAFG
+1848 QGKMGEWLTDAGGDFG
-1861 EVSKTDIETGAYV
+1861 TVTTIDPDTGSGV
-1874 AGKYSYPGT
+1874 GGKYSYPGT
-1883 DADLKYLNLPYPF
+1883 DGDLQYLNLPYPF

-1910 GAWPKHGLYWET
+1910 GAWPKHGLYWEA
-1922 ETGTIDLM
+1922 EIGTIDLM
-1930 VDRVKQTQTAADPAG
+1930 VDRQAVTQTAADPAG
-1945 ETLSEATTPEQEET
+1945 ETLLEKTPEQADEAAE
-1959 PKPSQDDPAQDH
+1959 
-1971 AAQDTANQD
+1971 AAQDGAT
-1980 AAVQDAPPQ
+1980 
-1989 ADPPQEDTKQQETYV
+1989 QEESTQEETRQQQETYV
-2004 YRKAFNLKR
+2004 YRKTFKLKR
-2013 IDLTGGGPGDANS
+2013 IDLTGTGVGSADT
-2026 LKFLYYTEDGQ
+2026 LEFKYYTEDGGE
-2037 SLEEAD
+2037 LTEAE

-2048 VKAQRGAFTTSGTVS
+2048 VKAQRGGFAADG

-2078 VEARANNGQYTAR
+2078 VEARANKGQYTAR

-2099 LNIVIEE
+2099 LNIVIQES
-2106 NDKALSVY
+2106 DKTPSVY
-2114 EGESKTLSVTLQ
+2114 EGESKTVPVTLQ
-2126 NKKGELIEGLSQDQL
+2126 NKDGKAIEGLSKEQL
-2141 TWTTPQT
+2141 TWTLPQNT
-2148 TVNASWDIQE
+2148 RNVSWIIQE
-2158 DTATPGTYTL
+2158 DTKTPGSYIL
-2168 TVTGGKAGPKTLELK
+2168 TVTGVKAGPKTLELK
-2183 DLVLTAHYKHDDR
+2183 DLVLTAHYKHDDS

-2206 LGVDVKPSIVLGL
+2206 LGVEVKPSIVLGL
-2219 GAGKAH
+2219 GAGKAY
-2225 GLGDGETVTPENY
+2225 GLGDGKTMTPEDY

-2253 AVVPTEE
+2253 AAVPTEE

-2267 ENVPLYLYMVQG
+2267 ENVPLYLYMVRG
-2279 TATYTNLGQMAIA
+2279 SANYVELANMAIA
-2292 SVKPE
+2292 PIKLE
-2297 QEPAPSVLLNIQGK
+2297 QEPNPSVLLNMADGN
-2311 DHLLIRQEAI
+2311 HLLIRQEAI
-2321 TQETAENPEET
+2321 TQEDAENPEET
-2332 AGTPES
+2332 PGTPEY
-2338 ALRALRRTLKDGQE
+2338 ALRELRKRLTAGQE
-2352 LYAADGYALLVDEIN
+2352 LYAADGYALLVDEIKQE
-2367 QGQGDSYRA
+2367 QGESYRA
-2376 LQLTELA
+2376 LQLTALA
-2383 TGKEPENQWTLEL
+2383 TGEAPEEQWTLEL
-2396 LLTRKDKVQE
+2396 LLTRTDGDQKDE
-2406 GECFRLTY
+2406 YFRLTY
-2414 SRPNTVSFL
+2414 SRPNTVTFL
-2423 EPKPEGQEQQESKVL
+2423 APKPEGQEGQEDVIL

-2443 PQGEGISQEEME
+2443 PQGEGISEELE
-2455 RINRELQEKV
+2455 SISWSLQEKV
-2465 PEAQREAGYYWKWEL
+2465 QDAQREAGYYWKWEL
-2480 ADIPTGNVTLTPQ
+2480 TGVPTGNMTLTP
-2493 KTGIPFEIHYDGN
+2493 KKIGIPFEIHYNGN
-2506 FEDWDTHAILPAL
+2506 FDEWDTHAVPTHQS
-2519 PLTHGSI
+2519 LTYGSI
-2526 PEKTTLANNAWTRP
+2526 PEGTTLKDSAWTRA
-2540 GIQFMGWYDAK
+2540 GWTFVGWYDAEK
-2551 DGGRKA
+2551 DGGSKV
-2557 ELKNGKLTLG
+2557 KLRNQTLYKG
-2567 DQEFIPTEPNQ
+2567 DDPYIPTELH
-2578 ELTLYA
+2578 EKLTLYA
-2584 HWKPMTYTVEYP
+2584 HWKAMTYTVKYP

-2604 APAASCTF
+2604 ALAASCTF
-2612 TYGAPGESWIPQ
+2612 TYGAPGENWIPQ
-2624 VPEDKP
+2624 VPEDRL

-2638 YDDDQTLAPNTPWP
+2638 YGDGQTLAPDTPWP
-2652 RETYVPGT
+2652 WETYVPGA
-2660 DGEIVTLK
+2660 DGETVTLK
-2668 PQWTPIP
+2668 PRWTPIP

-2715 WLYEGRSVT
+2715 WFYEEQPVK
-2724 TFEDLLTL
+2724 TFEELLTL
-2732 LGDRQAA
+2732 LRDRRAA
-2739 TLTAKFPPPAD
+2739 TLTAKLTPPAD

-2755 EETQPSESTLPKK
+2755 EETQPSESTPPKK

-2779 LQTLTPSAPPAQEP
+2779 LQTQKPPEPPAQES
-2793 TEPATESTEPVT
+2793 TEPTEPVT

-2817 VTEPTEPASEPATE
+2817 VTEPTEPATE
-2831 PATEPVTEPVT
+2831 STEPVT
-2842 EPAPEEPGENPEE
+2842 EPAPEDSGENPEE